1 MLKPKISIINESQ
14 ALTDADIEKVIPALQ
29 RQVSEHFAPTWG
41 LDAQLKFVAKGQS
54 PDLGSWW
61 MVILDD
67 SDQAGR
73 LGYHDLTPEGMP
85 IGKAFA
91 KADLDNHLSWTVTIS
106 HEILEMMVDPELNLT
121 TFVQDGPMTGK
132 LYAYEVCDPVEDD
145 QYGYAIDGV
154 MVSNFVLPTYFEPT
168 THSVGGSALYDH
180 CGHLSGPAP
189 MLLSGGFLGEFDVGR
204 GQGWTQL
211 TAPTEGQPHRGHIR
225 IPMAGSRSDRRRR
238 PHPTWKRSEPR
249 LVPM

>member
-1 MLKPKISIINESQ
+1 MLNPKITIINESHT
-14 ALTDADIEKVIPALQ
+14 LSDEDVEKTISALQ
-29 RQVSEHFAPTWG
+29 RQVSEHFAPAWG
-41 LDAQLKFVAKGQS
+41 LDADLNFVAKGQQRPTS
-54 PDLGSWW
+54 SWW
-61 MVILDD
+61 IVILDD

-85 IGKAFA
+85 IGKVFA
-91 KADLDNHLSWTVTIS
+91 KADLDNHLSWTVTMS
-106 HEILEMMVDPELNLT
+106 HEILEMIIDPELNLT
-121 TFVQDGPMTGK
+121 VFAQDGPTTGK

-168 THSVGGSALYDH
+168 THGVGQAALYDH

-189 MLLSGGFLGEFDVGR
+189 MLLSGGFLGEFDIGR
-204 GQGWTQL
+204 NQGWTQL

-225 IPMAGSRSDRRRR
+225 IPMPGSRSDRRRR
-238 PHPTWKRSEPR
+238 THQTWKRSEPR
-249 LVPM
+249 LVPI